1 MRLLKSSSGSAET
14 FSQPVLSARSAL
26 IWSAAV
32 ARRMSGELSI
42 LAGDL
47 LNVCRNSNQPA
58 SAAKPPEELVLACS
72 NLGSPYYT
80 VDFAERADGA
90 WIVVETGDG
99 QVSGLAAAQDP
110 VIYYQVLVDA
120 LERRD

>member
-1 MRLLKSSSGSAET
+1 M
-14 FSQPVLSARSAL
+14 

-110 VIYYQVLVDA
+110 VIYYQVLADA